1 MLDFKFWLLGCKM
14 QGRLLM
20 LRVYRCFIGVP
31 PVLAGWLLSGAWMP
45 AAIGQ
50 PIPAQIRAHFT
61 PYVLQRLARD
71 LNSPTNADIFFRV
84 GREQFEQ
91 EIQRLTDPRSRL
103 TEGILKVSPTLR
115 LPQDSFLPGEPNK
128 TGSAIN
134 NSAN

>member
-1 MLDFKFWLLGCKM
+1 
-14 QGRLLM
+14 M
-20 LRVYRCFIGVP
+20 LRVYRCLIGVP
-31 PVLAGWLLSGAWMP
+31 PVLAGWLLSGVWMP

-61 PYVLQRLARD
+61 SYVLQRLARD